1 MGGNSSKL
9 DKDLVD
15 EYVEL
20 TYFTRKEISML
31 VLFIVSKLNNLKILV
46 EDVGLLKK
54 KLKKNTNNYFLVKSN
69 QTTLLG

>member
-54 KLKKNTNNYFLVKSN
+54 KLKKKH
-69 QTTLLG
+69 Q

>member
-1 MGGNSSKL
+1 MGGNNSKL

-31 VLFIVSKLNNLKILV
+31 VLFV
-46 EDVGLLKK
+46 D
-54 KLKKNTNNYFLVKSN
+54 SN
-69 QTTLLG
+69 

>member
-69 QTTLLG
+69 